1 MRAKKYMAWI
11 ITAAMLVTSIPFSE
25 KRVKADV
32 LPEGTQMK
40 FVVKDLD
47 GTIIKNSEDPDEEK
61 ILKFKIGDEET
72 EAVFNNDEYT
82 IDIGNRE
89 SAGLEVSIIMGDV
102 IKTESYSADKTEY
115 DVTMSMATPIDITG
129 SVYDEAT
136 STYTVHVPYDP
147 EGKYELPEGVVM
159 DTTDI
164 ESNETEDGIYNYAGY
179 EEGVINYRTPGYV
192 KARLT
197 AVRDDGYRIYTPVYL
212 LIDIDNT
219 PEFRADNNKF
229 YDNNVIIEKG
239 GDLVAGVTLKNKKS
253 WNGLNLSC
261 NYDNSIIYE
270 SSDAE
275 VSVDGTGRV
284 AINKDSG
291 YDLVE
296 AVITARDR
304 YTGEKASYSLTA
316 YPETSN
322 DIILSVNKESLP
334 YDNKVSINAA
344 DYRTDT
350 IPVNIENQ
358 DDYTDIVYSSDNENI
373 AAIDTDGS
381 IHILEV
387 GTAHISVTAAKKD
400 EWKKYEKTFTIESKA
415 VDSYIKVYV
424 DGIEKDIT
432 ETIEISEDDIQN
444 EVVILPIS
452 LKMYNENGKETHKPH
467 YYVKTD
473 LQDDNVTVSG
483 SDIIISK
490 TDEIERNVNHT
501 IEIEG
506 SDWGLNKSKVTLSFI
521 INGKEIDNS
530 SIYSVRYIENGTE
543 KPLVSGKVINGI
555 RTRWALTN
563 EVKVG
568 VLDSENYKVSNDN
581 HAEKR
586 ADISFLTSN
595 FEEHNKDHAF
605 YLWEKN
611 EESNY
616 DAFFTHEYFGT
627 DLEAPKLTLVNHE
640 NINITGKG
648 LYTSGN
654 ASINVMAADKDGHL
668 YAVELIDSL
677 TGDVIKSVGME
688 ELAKNDASLKETNVR
703 FDIPFENNTAVHYA
717 VVVWD
722 QAGRKTVRS
731 LAGLLRNAEYGE
743 DTNVLISDNTPANDR
758 FSVENGPDV
767 NKYVTENGN
776 IYVSGESGIVIVIV
790 SEDAGDV
797 YSGIS
802 RITLTVNGEEKT
814 FNADG
819 TGSFTAADNTAK
831 AVLDTADFM
840 TGVIDDKGSRHLSVT
855 VSSEDFAGNVST
867 PKSYDIYVDR
877 KAPQAEGMTITFG
890 NTGRNKETMT
900 SYGTF
905 YNGRFTMTSDIRD
918 GLSGL
923 KSAVL
928 KVGNRTIQGY
938 VTGNE
943 ISFDVGDN
951 VSGNAELV
959 LEDSVGNKNTV
970 PYTVIGAG
978 RGVKNSYID
987 VDTLPV
993 DIMVAADSK
1002 PGKYGWY
1009 NGKVTFTVKA
1019 ADRSLSEKSGI
1030 RNVTITVNGVRY
1042 NAEAYDNR
1050 TTSDKEYKVTVDDRL
1065 IMETMNEEGMYTVR
1079 AEAVDNAGNTSV
1091 KEASAY
1097 IDTVAP
1103 VIGEITGVKPGSDNA
1118 GNVTINIPVTE
1129 KHFSAEGNGTV
1140 ITVRKELDGKTTEN
1154 VITADR
1160 SDRMETVGRYT
1171 FTEDGT
1177 YSVSAVST
1185 DAAGNKSDERK
1196 ISFIID
1202 NTNPVVRISGVTDGS
1217 YVKDSATLEFS
1228 AVEVNYRNNDVKI
1241 SGTRSLNGITEVL
1254 DMGGFV
1260 SSTKESVMKKVFT
1273 DEGEYEITIM
1283 AEDGAGNSSKTER
1296 IHFTVDTANPEITLA
1311 GLDRASYTDTVS
1323 GKINIKDN
1331 YYRTGT
1337 VKLVRSSVT
1346 YDETSDRLNITDK
1359 EDVTDLFVKTGK
1371 ESSSRERDLVIEIPK
1386 ERGNDGLYVLSVTAE
1401 DMAGKTSESITE
1413 FTVNGY
1419 GSVFTFN
1426 ESLLNLLNNPYVKNV
1441 QEDFT
1446 VSEYNAGSIDHDK
1459 VSVQITRDGAMM
1471 QNPKYSV
1478 NDLSEK
1484 NGWHKYEYVISRD
1497 NFSSDGIYRIV
1508 ISTVDSDGNK
1518 SETLKE
1524 DRLAAVF
1531 YVDTTK
1537 PELVS
1542 VTGLGK
1548 KNYNAS
1554 EVDVKYELF
1563 DAMGIAKVE
1572 VYIDGVRTKEIT
1584 DVEEITQ
1591 YLGSFSVSQGMNR
1604 HIRLVITDKA
1614 GNVTDTDVAEDGKY
1628 VADFNKNVT
1637 ISTNIFIRWYANKAL
1652 FVCSIV
1658 CVVLLTA
1665 GIVVLVTRNRKKKGT
1680 QEK

>member
-47 GTIIKNSEDPDEEK
+47 GTIIKNSEDPDDDR

-72 EAVFNNDEYT
+72 EAVFSNDEYT

-115 DVTMSMATPIDITG
+115 DVTMSMATPIDIAG
-129 SVYDEAT
+129 AVYDEAT
-136 STYTVHVPYDP
+136 STYTVHIPYDP

-179 EEGVINYRTPGYV
+179 EDGVINYRTPGYV
-192 KARLT
+192 KVRLT
-197 AVRDDGYRIYTPVYL
+197 AVRDDGYKVYTPVYL

-229 YDNNVIIEKG
+229 YDNNVIIEKS

-261 NYDNSIIYE
+261 KYDNSIIYE

-275 VSVDGTGRV
+275 VSVDGTGRI

-373 AAIDTDGS
+373 ATIDTNGS

-387 GTAHISVTAAKKD
+387 GTAHISVIAAKKG

-640 NINITGKG
+640 KINITAKG

-668 YAVELIDSL
+668 YAVELVDSL
-677 TGDVIKSVGME
+677 TGDVIKSVGMK

-743 DTNVLISDNTPANDR
+743 DTNVLISDNTPASDR
-758 FSVENGPDV
+758 LSVENGPDV
-767 NKYVTENGN
+767 NKYVTETGN
-776 IYVSGESGIVIVIV
+776 IYVSGESEIVIV

-802 RITLTVNGEEKT
+802 MITVTVNGEEKT

-840 TGVIDDKGSRHLSVT
+840 TGVIDDKRSRHLAVT

-867 PKSYDIYVDR
+867 PKRYDIYVDR

-905 YNGRFTMTSDIRD
+905 YNGRFTMTSDISD

-938 VTGNE
+938 VTGNG

-959 LEDSVGNKNTV
+959 LEDSVGNKKNV

-1091 KEASAY
+1091 KEASVY

-1103 VIGEITGVKPGSDNA
+1103 VIGEITGVEPGSDNA

-1346 YDETSDRLNITDK
+1346 YDETADRLNITDK

-1446 VSEYNAGSIDHDK
+1446 VSEYNAGGIDHDK

-1471 QNPKYSV
+1471 QNPEYSV

-1554 EVDVKYELF
+1554 EIDVKYELF

-1614 GNVTDTDVAEDGKY
+1614 GNVTDTDVTEDGKY

>member
-1 MRAKKYMAWI
+1 M
-11 ITAAMLVTSIPFSE
+11 
-25 KRVKADV
+25 
-32 LPEGTQMK
+32 
-40 FVVKDLD
+40 
-47 GTIIKNSEDPDEEK
+47 
-61 ILKFKIGDEET
+61 
-72 EAVFNNDEYT
+72 
-82 IDIGNRE
+82 
-89 SAGLEVSIIMGDV
+89 
-102 IKTESYSADKTEY
+102 
-115 DVTMSMATPIDITG
+115 
-129 SVYDEAT
+129 
-136 STYTVHVPYDP
+136 
-147 EGKYELPEGVVM
+147 
-159 DTTDI
+159 
-164 ESNETEDGIYNYAGY
+164 
-179 EEGVINYRTPGYV
+179 
-192 KARLT
+192 
-197 AVRDDGYRIYTPVYL
+197 
-212 LIDIDNT
+212 
-219 PEFRADNNKF
+219 
-229 YDNNVIIEKG
+229 
-239 GDLVAGVTLKNKKS
+239 
-253 WNGLNLSC
+253 
-261 NYDNSIIYE
+261 
-270 SSDAE
+270 
-275 VSVDGTGRV
+275 
-284 AINKDSG
+284 
-291 YDLVE
+291 
-296 AVITARDR
+296 
-304 YTGEKASYSLTA
+304 
-316 YPETSN
+316 
-322 DIILSVNKESLP
+322 
-334 YDNKVSINAA
+334 
-344 DYRTDT
+344 
-350 IPVNIENQ
+350 
-358 DDYTDIVYSSDNENI
+358 
-373 AAIDTDGS
+373 
-381 IHILEV
+381 
-387 GTAHISVTAAKKD
+387 
-400 EWKKYEKTFTIESKA
+400 
-415 VDSYIKVYV
+415 

-432 ETIEISEDDIQN
+432 ETIEISEDDIRN
-444 EVVILPIS
+444 ESVKLPVTLGMHNKYGRKLDGVSYTVTSKPQGIS
-452 LKMYNENGKETHKPH
+452 VEISESGITISQ
-467 YYVKTD
+467 TD
-473 LQDDNVTVSG
+473 R
-483 SDIIISK
+483 
-490 TDEIERNVNHT
+490 IERNVPFEIT
-501 IEIEG
+501 IKG
-506 SDWGLNKSKVTLSFI
+506 YGWGYKESQVTVSFI
-521 INGKEIDNS
+521 INGKEMDNS
-530 SIYSVRYIENGTE
+530 SIYSVSYIDNGTE
-543 KPLVSGKVINGI
+543 KPLMNGKVVNGV
-555 RTRWALTN
+555 RTRWALTDIIGI
-563 EVKVG
+563 KVI
-568 VLDSENYKVSNDN
+568 DDNNYKLSFEFTGRKLGNIDYKTKT
-581 HAEKR
+581 EKY
-586 ADISFLTSN
+586 
-595 FEEHNKDHAF
+595 NKDHAF
-605 YLWEKN
+605 YLWKKIDENKYN
-611 EESNY
+611 
-616 DAFFTHEYFGT
+616 AIFTHEYFGT
-627 DLEAPKLTLVNHE
+627 DLETPELTFVSKE

-677 TGDVIKSVGME
+677 TGDVIKSVGMK

-743 DTNVLISDNTPANDR
+743 DTNVLISDNTPADDR

-767 NKYVTENGN
+767 NKYVAENGN
-776 IYVSGESGIVIVIV
+776 IYVSGESGIVIV

-802 RITLTVNGEEKT
+802 RITVTVNGEEKT

-840 TGVIDDKGSRHLSVT
+840 TGVIDDKGSRHLAVT

-867 PKSYDIYVDR
+867 PKRYDIYVDR

-905 YNGRFTMTSDIRD
+905 YNGRFTMTSDISD

-938 VTGNE
+938 VTGNG

-1030 RNVTITVNGVRY
+1030 RNVTITVNDVRY

-1091 KEASAY
+1091 KEASVY

-1103 VIGEITGVKPGSDNA
+1103 VIGEITGVEPGSDNA

-1202 NTNPVVRISGVTDGS
+1202 NTNPVVRISGVTDG
-1217 YVKDSATLEFS
+1217 
-1228 AVEVNYRNNDVKI
+1228 
-1241 SGTRSLNGITEVL
+1241 
-1254 DMGGFV
+1254 
-1260 SSTKESVMKKVFT
+1260 
-1273 DEGEYEITIM
+1273 
-1283 AEDGAGNSSKTER
+1283 
-1296 IHFTVDTANPEITLA
+1296 
-1311 GLDRASYTDTVS
+1311 
-1323 GKINIKDN
+1323 
-1331 YYRTGT
+1331 
-1337 VKLVRSSVT
+1337 
-1346 YDETSDRLNITDK
+1346 
-1359 EDVTDLFVKTGK
+1359 
-1371 ESSSRERDLVIEIPK
+1371 
-1386 ERGNDGLYVLSVTAE
+1386 
-1401 DMAGKTSESITE
+1401 
-1413 FTVNGY
+1413 
-1419 GSVFTFN
+1419 
-1426 ESLLNLLNNPYVKNV
+1426 
-1441 QEDFT
+1441 
-1446 VSEYNAGSIDHDK
+1446 
-1459 VSVQITRDGAMM
+1459 AMM
-1471 QNPKYSV
+1471 QNPEYSV

-1554 EVDVKYELF
+1554 EIDVKYELF

-1614 GNVTDTDVAEDGKY
+1614 GNVTDTDVAEDGRY

-1658 CVVLLTA
+1658 CVALLTA

>member
-102 IKTESYSADKTEY
+102 IKTEPYSADKTEY
-115 DVTMSMATPIDITG
+115 DVTMSMATPIDIAG
-129 SVYDEAT
+129 AVYDEAT
-136 STYTVHVPYDP
+136 STYTVHIPYDP

-229 YDNNVIIEKG
+229 YDNNVIIEKS

-261 NYDNSIIYE
+261 KYDNSIIYE

-275 VSVDGTGRV
+275 VSVDGTGRI

-555 RTRWALTN
+555 RTRWAFTN

-568 VLDSENYKVSNDN
+568 VLDSENYKLSNTRRTERKADVLLSTFN
-581 HAEKR
+581 AEKY
-586 ADISFLTSN
+586 
-595 FEEHNKDHAF
+595 NKDHAF
-605 YLWEKN
+605 YLWEKTGEN
-611 EESNY
+611 KY
-616 DAFFTHEYFGT
+616 DSSFTHEYFGT

-640 NINITGKG
+640 KINITAKG

-668 YAVELIDSL
+668 YAVELVDSL
-677 TGDVIKSVGME
+677 TGDVIKSVGMK

-905 YNGRFTMTSDIRD
+905 YNGRFTMTSDISD

-938 VTGNE
+938 VTGNG

-959 LEDSVGNKNTV
+959 LEDSVGNKKNV

-1091 KEASAY
+1091 KEASVY

-1103 VIGEITGVKPGSDNA
+1103 VIGEITGVEPGSDNA

-1346 YDETSDRLNITDK
+1346 YDETADRLNITDK

-1371 ESSSRERDLVIEIPK
+1371 ESSSRERNLVIEIPK
-1386 ERGNDGLYVLSVTAE
+1386 ECGNDGLYVLSVTAE
-1401 DMAGKTSESITE
+1401 DMAGRISENITE

-1497 NFSSDGIYRIV
+1497 NFSGDGIYRIV

-1554 EVDVKYELF
+1554 EIDVKYELF

-1614 GNVTDTDVAEDGKY
+1614 GNVTDTDVTEDGKY

>member
-179 EEGVINYRTPGYV
+179 EDGVINYRTPGYV
-192 KARLT
+192 KVRLT
-197 AVRDDGYRIYTPVYL
+197 AVRDDGYKVYTPVYL

-229 YDNNVIIEKG
+229 YDNNVIIEKS

-677 TGDVIKSVGME
+677 TGDVIKSVGMK

-802 RITLTVNGEEKT
+802 MITVTVNGEEKT

-840 TGVIDDKGSRHLSVT
+840 TGVIDDKRSRHLAVT

-905 YNGRFTMTSDIRD
+905 YNGRFTMTSDISD

-1042 NAEAYDNR
+1042 NAETYDNR

-1103 VIGEITGVKPGSDNA
+1103 VIGEITGVEPGSDNA

-1346 YDETSDRLNITDK
+1346 YDETADRLNITDK

-1371 ESSSRERDLVIEIPK
+1371 ESSSRERNLVIEIPK

-1446 VSEYNAGSIDHDK
+1446 VSEYNAGGIDHDK

-1554 EVDVKYELF
+1554 EIDVKYELF

>member
-905 YNGRFTMTSDIRD
+905 YNGRFTMTSDISD

-938 VTGNE
+938 VTGNG

-970 PYTVIGAG
+970 QYTVIGAG

-1002 PGKYGWY
+1002 SGKHGWY

-1091 KEASAY
+1091 KEAGVY

-1103 VIGEITGVKPGSDNA
+1103 VIGEITGVEPGSDNA

-1241 SGTRSLNGITEVL
+1241 SGTRNLNGITEVL

-1311 GLDRASYTDTVS
+1311 GLDRTSYTDTVS

-1346 YDETSDRLNITDK
+1346 YDETADRLNITDK

-1371 ESSSRERDLVIEIPK
+1371 ESSSRERDMVIEIPK

-1446 VSEYNAGSIDHDK
+1446 VSEYNAGGIDHDK

-1554 EVDVKYELF
+1554 EIDVKYELF

-1614 GNVTDTDVAEDGKY
+1614 GNVTDTDVTEDGKY

>member
-543 KPLVSGKVINGI
+543 KSLVSGKVINGI

-905 YNGRFTMTSDIRD
+905 YNGRFTMTSDISD

-938 VTGNE
+938 VTGNG

-1042 NAEAYDNR
+1042 NAETYDNR

-1079 AEAVDNAGNTSV
+1079 AEAADNAGNTSV
-1091 KEASAY
+1091 KEASVY

-1103 VIGEITGVKPGSDNA
+1103 VIGEITGVEPGSDNA
-1118 GNVTINIPVTE
+1118 GSVTINIPVTE

-1371 ESSSRERDLVIEIPK
+1371 ESSSRERNLVIEIPK

-1446 VSEYNAGSIDHDK
+1446 VSEYNAGGIDHDK

-1554 EVDVKYELF
+1554 EIDVKYELF

>member
-668 YAVELIDSL
+668 YAVELVDSL
-677 TGDVIKSVGME
+677 TGDVIKSVGMK

-743 DTNVLISDNTPANDR
+743 DTNVLISDNTPASDR
-758 FSVENGPDV
+758 LSVENGPDV
-767 NKYVTENGN
+767 NKYVTETGN
-776 IYVSGESGIVIVIV
+776 IYVSGESEIVIV

-802 RITLTVNGEEKT
+802 MITVTVNGEEKT

-840 TGVIDDKGSRHLSVT
+840 TGVIDDKRSRHLAVT

-867 PKSYDIYVDR
+867 PKRYDIYVDR

-905 YNGRFTMTSDIRD
+905 YNGRFTMTSDISD

-938 VTGNE
+938 VTGNG

-959 LEDSVGNKNTV
+959 LEDSVGNKKNV

-1091 KEASAY
+1091 KEASVY

-1103 VIGEITGVKPGSDNA
+1103 VIGEITGVEPGSDNA

-1446 VSEYNAGSIDHDK
+1446 VSEYNAGGIDHDK

-1471 QNPKYSV
+1471 QNPEYSV

-1554 EVDVKYELF
+1554 EIDVKYELF

>member
-555 RTRWALTN
+555 RTRWAFTN

-568 VLDSENYKVSNDN
+568 VLDSENYKLSNTRRTERKADVLLSTFN
-581 HAEKR
+581 AEKY
-586 ADISFLTSN
+586 
-595 FEEHNKDHAF
+595 NKDHAF
-605 YLWEKN
+605 YLWEKTGEN
-611 EESNY
+611 KY
-616 DAFFTHEYFGT
+616 DSSFTHEYFGT

-640 NINITGKG
+640 KINITAKG

-668 YAVELIDSL
+668 YAVELVDSL
-677 TGDVIKSVGME
+677 TGDVIKSVGMK

-1091 KEASAY
+1091 KEASVY

-1103 VIGEITGVKPGSDNA
+1103 VIGEITGVEPGSDNA

-1446 VSEYNAGSIDHDK
+1446 VSEYNAGGIDHDK

-1471 QNPKYSV
+1471 QNPEYSV

-1554 EVDVKYELF
+1554 EIDVKYELF

-1614 GNVTDTDVAEDGKY
+1614 GNVTDTDVTEDGKY

>member
-1 MRAKKYMAWI
+1 MEI
-11 ITAAMLVTSIPFSE
+11 VP
-25 KRVKADV
+25 
-32 LPEGTQMK
+32 
-40 FVVKDLD
+40 
-47 GTIIKNSEDPDEEK
+47 
-61 ILKFKIGDEET
+61 
-72 EAVFNNDEYT
+72 
-82 IDIGNRE
+82 
-89 SAGLEVSIIMGDV
+89 V
-102 IKTESYSADKTEY
+102 I
-115 DVTMSMATPIDITG
+115 
-129 SVYDEAT
+129 
-136 STYTVHVPYDP
+136 
-147 EGKYELPEGVVM
+147 
-159 DTTDI
+159 
-164 ESNETEDGIYNYAGY
+164 
-179 EEGVINYRTPGYV
+179 
-192 KARLT
+192 
-197 AVRDDGYRIYTPVYL
+197 
-212 LIDIDNT
+212 
-219 PEFRADNNKF
+219 F
-229 YDNNVIIEKG
+229 
-239 GDLVAGVTLKNKKS
+239 
-253 WNGLNLSC
+253 
-261 NYDNSIIYE
+261 
-270 SSDAE
+270 
-275 VSVDGTGRV
+275 
-284 AINKDSG
+284 
-291 YDLVE
+291 
-296 AVITARDR
+296 
-304 YTGEKASYSLTA
+304 
-316 YPETSN
+316 
-322 DIILSVNKESLP
+322 
-334 YDNKVSINAA
+334 
-344 DYRTDT
+344 
-350 IPVNIENQ
+350 
-358 DDYTDIVYSSDNENI
+358 
-373 AAIDTDGS
+373 
-381 IHILEV
+381 
-387 GTAHISVTAAKKD
+387 
-400 EWKKYEKTFTIESKA
+400 
-415 VDSYIKVYV
+415 
-424 DGIEKDIT
+424 
-432 ETIEISEDDIQN
+432 
-444 EVVILPIS
+444 
-452 LKMYNENGKETHKPH
+452 
-467 YYVKTD
+467 
-473 LQDDNVTVSG
+473 
-483 SDIIISK
+483 
-490 TDEIERNVNHT
+490 
-501 IEIEG
+501 
-506 SDWGLNKSKVTLSFI
+506 
-521 INGKEIDNS
+521 
-530 SIYSVRYIENGTE
+530 
-543 KPLVSGKVINGI
+543 
-555 RTRWALTN
+555 
-563 EVKVG
+563 
-568 VLDSENYKVSNDN
+568 DSEN
-581 HAEKR
+581 
-586 ADISFLTSN
+586 
-595 FEEHNKDHAF
+595 HNKDHAF
-605 YLWEKN
+605 YLWIGDDVN
-611 EESNY
+611 PV
-616 DAFFTHEYFGT
+616 FTHEYFGT
-627 DLEAPKLTLVNHE
+627 DLEAPELTLVNHE

-648 LYTSGN
+648 LYTNGN
-654 ASINVMAADKDGHL
+654 ASINVRAADKDGHL
-668 YAVELIDSL
+668 YAVELVDSL

-688 ELAKNDASLKETNVR
+688 ELSENDASLKETNVR

-731 LAGLLRNAEYGE
+731 LAGLLRDGEYDE
-743 DTNVLISDNTPANDR
+743 DTNVLISDNTPADDR

-767 NKYVTENGN
+767 NKYVAENGN
-776 IYVSGESGIVIVIV
+776 IYVSGESEIVIV
-790 SEDAGDV
+790 SEDAGDI
-797 YSGIS
+797 YSGII
-802 RITLTVNGEEKT
+802 RITVTVNGEEKT
-814 FNADG
+814 FSADG
-819 TGSFTAADNTAK
+819 TGSFTAADNTAR

-840 TGVIDDKGSRHLSVT
+840 TGVIDDKRSRHLSVT

-867 PKSYDIYVDR
+867 PKRYDIYVDR
-877 KAPQAEGMTITFG
+877 KEPQAEGMTITFG

-905 YNGRFTMTSDIRD
+905 YNGRFTLTSDISD

-938 VTGNE
+938 VTGNG

-970 PYTVIGAG
+970 PYTVMGAG
-978 RGVKNSYID
+978 RGIKNSYID
-987 VDTLPV
+987 VDTLPA
-993 DIMVAADSK
+993 DITVVADSK

-1065 IMETMNEEGMYTVR
+1065 IMETMNEKGLYTVR
-1079 AEAVDNAGNTSV
+1079 AEVTDNAGNTSV
-1091 KEASAY
+1091 KEAGVY

-1103 VIGEITGVKPGSDNA
+1103 VIGEITGVEPGSDNA
-1118 GNVTINIPVTE
+1118 GSVTINIPVTE

-1154 VITADR
+1154 VITADKP
-1160 SDRMETVGRYT
+1160 DRMETAGRYT

-1217 YVKDSATLEFS
+1217 YVKDSAALEFS

-1241 SGTRSLNGITEVL
+1241 SGTRSLNGKTEVL
-1254 DMGGFV
+1254 DMAGFV
-1260 SSTKESVMKKVFT
+1260 SSAKESVMKKVFT

-1346 YDETSDRLNITDK
+1346 YDETADRLNITDK
-1359 EDVTDLFVKTGK
+1359 EDVTDLFVKAGK
-1371 ESSSRERDLVIEIPK
+1371 ESSSRERNLVIEIPK

-1401 DMAGKTSESITE
+1401 DMAGRTSENITE

-1459 VSVQITRDGAMM
+1459 VSVQITRDGAMI
-1471 QNPKYSV
+1471 QNPEYSV

-1497 NFSSDGIYRIV
+1497 NFSGDGIYRIV

-1554 EVDVKYELF
+1554 EIDVRYELF

-1572 VYIDGVRTKEIT
+1572 VYIDGVRAKEIT

-1637 ISTNIFIRWYANKAL
+1637 ISTNMFIRWYANKVL

>member
-1 MRAKKYMAWI
+1 
-11 ITAAMLVTSIPFSE
+11 
-25 KRVKADV
+25 
-32 LPEGTQMK
+32 
-40 FVVKDLD
+40 
-47 GTIIKNSEDPDEEK
+47 
-61 ILKFKIGDEET
+61 
-72 EAVFNNDEYT
+72 
-82 IDIGNRE
+82 
-89 SAGLEVSIIMGDV
+89 
-102 IKTESYSADKTEY
+102 
-115 DVTMSMATPIDITG
+115 
-129 SVYDEAT
+129 
-136 STYTVHVPYDP
+136 
-147 EGKYELPEGVVM
+147 
-159 DTTDI
+159 
-164 ESNETEDGIYNYAGY
+164 
-179 EEGVINYRTPGYV
+179 
-192 KARLT
+192 
-197 AVRDDGYRIYTPVYL
+197 
-212 LIDIDNT
+212 
-219 PEFRADNNKF
+219 
-229 YDNNVIIEKG
+229 
-239 GDLVAGVTLKNKKS
+239 
-253 WNGLNLSC
+253 
-261 NYDNSIIYE
+261 
-270 SSDAE
+270 
-275 VSVDGTGRV
+275 
-284 AINKDSG
+284 
-291 YDLVE
+291 
-296 AVITARDR
+296 
-304 YTGEKASYSLTA
+304 
-316 YPETSN
+316 
-322 DIILSVNKESLP
+322 
-334 YDNKVSINAA
+334 
-344 DYRTDT
+344 
-350 IPVNIENQ
+350 
-358 DDYTDIVYSSDNENI
+358 
-373 AAIDTDGS
+373 
-381 IHILEV
+381 
-387 GTAHISVTAAKKD
+387 
-400 EWKKYEKTFTIESKA
+400 
-415 VDSYIKVYV
+415 
-424 DGIEKDIT
+424 
-432 ETIEISEDDIQN
+432 
-444 EVVILPIS
+444 
-452 LKMYNENGKETHKPH
+452 
-467 YYVKTD
+467 
-473 LQDDNVTVSG
+473 
-483 SDIIISK
+483 
-490 TDEIERNVNHT
+490 
-501 IEIEG
+501 
-506 SDWGLNKSKVTLSFI
+506 
-521 INGKEIDNS
+521 
-530 SIYSVRYIENGTE
+530 
-543 KPLVSGKVINGI
+543 
-555 RTRWALTN
+555 
-563 EVKVG
+563 
-568 VLDSENYKVSNDN
+568 
-581 HAEKR
+581 
-586 ADISFLTSN
+586 
-595 FEEHNKDHAF
+595 
-605 YLWEKN
+605 
-611 EESNY
+611 
-616 DAFFTHEYFGT
+616 
-627 DLEAPKLTLVNHE
+627 
-640 NINITGKG
+640 
-648 LYTSGN
+648 
-654 ASINVMAADKDGHL
+654 
-668 YAVELIDSL
+668 
-677 TGDVIKSVGME
+677 
-688 ELAKNDASLKETNVR
+688 
-703 FDIPFENNTAVHYA
+703 
-717 VVVWD
+717 
-722 QAGRKTVRS
+722 
-731 LAGLLRNAEYGE
+731 
-743 DTNVLISDNTPANDR
+743 
-758 FSVENGPDV
+758 
-767 NKYVTENGN
+767 
-776 IYVSGESGIVIVIV
+776 
-790 SEDAGDV
+790 
-797 YSGIS
+797 
-802 RITLTVNGEEKT
+802 
-814 FNADG
+814 
-819 TGSFTAADNTAK
+819 
-831 AVLDTADFM
+831 
-840 TGVIDDKGSRHLSVT
+840 
-855 VSSEDFAGNVST
+855 
-867 PKSYDIYVDR
+867 
-877 KAPQAEGMTITFG
+877 
-890 NTGRNKETMT
+890 
-900 SYGTF
+900 
-905 YNGRFTMTSDIRD
+905 
-918 GLSGL
+918 
-923 KSAVL
+923 
-928 KVGNRTIQGY
+928 
-938 VTGNE
+938 
-943 ISFDVGDN
+943 
-951 VSGNAELV
+951 
-959 LEDSVGNKNTV
+959 
-970 PYTVIGAG
+970 
-978 RGVKNSYID
+978 
-987 VDTLPV
+987 
-993 DIMVAADSK
+993 
-1002 PGKYGWY
+1002 
-1009 NGKVTFTVKA
+1009 
-1019 ADRSLSEKSGI
+1019 
-1030 RNVTITVNGVRY
+1030 
-1042 NAEAYDNR
+1042 
-1050 TTSDKEYKVTVDDRL
+1050 
-1065 IMETMNEEGMYTVR
+1065 METMNEEGMYTVR

-1091 KEASAY
+1091 KEASVY

-1103 VIGEITGVKPGSDNA
+1103 VIGEITGVEPGSDNA

-1202 NTNPVVRISGVTDGS
+1202 NTNPVVRISVVTDGS

-1346 YDETSDRLNITDK
+1346 YDETADRLNITDK

-1446 VSEYNAGSIDHDK
+1446 VSEYNAGGIDHDK

-1471 QNPKYSV
+1471 QNPEYSV

-1554 EVDVKYELF
+1554 EIDVKYELF

>member
-1 MRAKKYMAWI
+1 M
-11 ITAAMLVTSIPFSE
+11 
-25 KRVKADV
+25 
-32 LPEGTQMK
+32 
-40 FVVKDLD
+40 
-47 GTIIKNSEDPDEEK
+47 
-61 ILKFKIGDEET
+61 
-72 EAVFNNDEYT
+72 
-82 IDIGNRE
+82 
-89 SAGLEVSIIMGDV
+89 
-102 IKTESYSADKTEY
+102 
-115 DVTMSMATPIDITG
+115 
-129 SVYDEAT
+129 
-136 STYTVHVPYDP
+136 
-147 EGKYELPEGVVM
+147 
-159 DTTDI
+159 
-164 ESNETEDGIYNYAGY
+164 
-179 EEGVINYRTPGYV
+179 
-192 KARLT
+192 
-197 AVRDDGYRIYTPVYL
+197 
-212 LIDIDNT
+212 
-219 PEFRADNNKF
+219 
-229 YDNNVIIEKG
+229 
-239 GDLVAGVTLKNKKS
+239 
-253 WNGLNLSC
+253 
-261 NYDNSIIYE
+261 
-270 SSDAE
+270 
-275 VSVDGTGRV
+275 
-284 AINKDSG
+284 
-291 YDLVE
+291 
-296 AVITARDR
+296 
-304 YTGEKASYSLTA
+304 
-316 YPETSN
+316 
-322 DIILSVNKESLP
+322 
-334 YDNKVSINAA
+334 
-344 DYRTDT
+344 
-350 IPVNIENQ
+350 
-358 DDYTDIVYSSDNENI
+358 
-373 AAIDTDGS
+373 
-381 IHILEV
+381 
-387 GTAHISVTAAKKD
+387 
-400 EWKKYEKTFTIESKA
+400 
-415 VDSYIKVYV
+415 
-424 DGIEKDIT
+424 
-432 ETIEISEDDIQN
+432 
-444 EVVILPIS
+444 
-452 LKMYNENGKETHKPH
+452 
-467 YYVKTD
+467 
-473 LQDDNVTVSG
+473 
-483 SDIIISK
+483 
-490 TDEIERNVNHT
+490 
-501 IEIEG
+501 
-506 SDWGLNKSKVTLSFI
+506 
-521 INGKEIDNS
+521 
-530 SIYSVRYIENGTE
+530 
-543 KPLVSGKVINGI
+543 
-555 RTRWALTN
+555 
-563 EVKVG
+563 
-568 VLDSENYKVSNDN
+568 
-581 HAEKR
+581 
-586 ADISFLTSN
+586 
-595 FEEHNKDHAF
+595 
-605 YLWEKN
+605 
-611 EESNY
+611 
-616 DAFFTHEYFGT
+616 
-627 DLEAPKLTLVNHE
+627 
-640 NINITGKG
+640 
-648 LYTSGN
+648 
-654 ASINVMAADKDGHL
+654 
-668 YAVELIDSL
+668 
-677 TGDVIKSVGME
+677 
-688 ELAKNDASLKETNVR
+688 
-703 FDIPFENNTAVHYA
+703 
-717 VVVWD
+717 
-722 QAGRKTVRS
+722 
-731 LAGLLRNAEYGE
+731 
-743 DTNVLISDNTPANDR
+743 
-758 FSVENGPDV
+758 
-767 NKYVTENGN
+767 
-776 IYVSGESGIVIVIV
+776 
-790 SEDAGDV
+790 
-797 YSGIS
+797 
-802 RITLTVNGEEKT
+802 TVNGEEKT

-840 TGVIDDKGSRHLSVT
+840 TGVIDDKRSRHLAVT

-867 PKSYDIYVDR
+867 PKRYDIYVDR

-905 YNGRFTMTSDIRD
+905 YNGRFTMTSDISD

-938 VTGNE
+938 VTGNG

-959 LEDSVGNKNTV
+959 LEDSVGNKDTV

-1079 AEAVDNAGNTSV
+1079 AEAADNSGNTSV

-1103 VIGEITGVKPGSDNA
+1103 VIGEITGVEPGSDNA

-1371 ESSSRERDLVIEIPK
+1371 ESSSRERNLVIEIPK

-1446 VSEYNAGSIDHDK
+1446 VSEYNAGGIDHDK

-1471 QNPKYSV
+1471 QNPEYSV

-1497 NFSSDGIYRIV
+1497 NFSGDGIYRIV

-1554 EVDVKYELF
+1554 EIDVKYELF

-1614 GNVTDTDVAEDGKY
+1614 GNVTDTDVTEDGKY

>member
-179 EEGVINYRTPGYV
+179 EDDIINYRTPGYV
-192 KARLT
+192 KVRLT
-197 AVRDDGYRIYTPVYL
+197 AVRDDGYKVYTPVYL
-212 LIDIDNT
+212 MIDIDNT

-229 YDNNVIIEKG
+229 YDNNVIVEKS

-261 NYDNSIIYE
+261 KYDNSIIYE
-270 SSDAE
+270 SSDAK
-275 VSVDGTGRV
+275 VSVDGTGRI

-563 EVKVG
+563 EVKIG
-568 VLDSENYKVSNDN
+568 VLDSESYKLSNGKYTERKPNITFSIIDSQ
-581 HAEKR
+581 KY
-586 ADISFLTSN
+586 
-595 FEEHNKDHAF
+595 NKDHAF
-605 YLWEKN
+605 YLWEKTGEN
-611 EESNY
+611 KY
-616 DAFFTHEYFGT
+616 DSSFTHEYFGT

-831 AVLDTADFM
+831 AVLDTVDFM
-840 TGVIDDKGSRHLSVT
+840 TGVIDEKGSRHLSVT

-867 PKSYDIYVDR
+867 PKHYDIYVDR

-905 YNGRFTMTSDIRD
+905 YNGRFTMTSDISD

-970 PYTVIGAG
+970 QYTVIGAG

-1091 KEASAY
+1091 KEASVY

-1103 VIGEITGVKPGSDNA
+1103 VIGEITGVEPGSDNA

-1371 ESSSRERDLVIEIPK
+1371 ESSSRERNLVIEIPK

-1446 VSEYNAGSIDHDK
+1446 VSEYNAGGIDHDK

-1554 EVDVKYELF
+1554 EIDVKYELF

-1614 GNVTDTDVAEDGKY
+1614 GNVTDTDVTEDGKY

>member
-627 DLEAPKLTLVNHE
+627 DLEAPELSLVNHE

-648 LYTSGN
+648 LYTNGN

-668 YAVELIDSL
+668 YAVELVDSL

-703 FDIPFENNTAVHYA
+703 FDIPFENNTAAHYA

-758 FSVENGPDV
+758 LSVENGPDV

-776 IYVSGESGIVIVIV
+776 IYVSGESEIVIV

-802 RITLTVNGEEKT
+802 RITVTVNGEEKT

-819 TGSFTAADNTAK
+819 TGSFTAAGNTAK

-840 TGVIDDKGSRHLSVT
+840 TGVIDDKRSRHLAVT

-867 PKSYDIYVDR
+867 PKRYDIYVDR

-905 YNGRFTMTSDIRD
+905 YNGRFTMTSDISD

-938 VTGNE
+938 VTGNG

-959 LEDSVGNKNTV
+959 LEDSVGNKDTV

-1030 RNVTITVNGVRY
+1030 RNVTITVNGIRY

-1079 AEAVDNAGNTSV
+1079 AEAADNAGNTSV

-1103 VIGEITGVKPGSDNA
+1103 VIGEITGVEPGSDNA

-1241 SGTRSLNGITEVL
+1241 SGTRSLNGVTEVL

-1401 DMAGKTSESITE
+1401 DMAGRISENITE

-1497 NFSSDGIYRIV
+1497 NFSGDGIYRIV

-1554 EVDVKYELF
+1554 EIDVKYELF

-1614 GNVTDTDVAEDGKY
+1614 GNVTDTDVTEDGKY

>member
-432 ETIEISEDDIQN
+432 ETIENSEDDIQN

-627 DLEAPKLTLVNHE
+627 DLETPELTFVSKE

-668 YAVELIDSL
+668 YAVELVDSL
-677 TGDVIKSVGME
+677 TGDVIESVGME

-767 NKYVTENGN
+767 DKYVTENGN
-776 IYVSGESGIVIVIV
+776 IYVSGESGIVIV

-802 RITLTVNGEEKT
+802 RITVTVNGEEKT

-840 TGVIDDKGSRHLSVT
+840 TGVIDDKRSRHLAVT

-867 PKSYDIYVDR
+867 PKRYDIYVDR

-905 YNGRFTMTSDIRD
+905 YNGRFTMTSDISD

-938 VTGNE
+938 VTGNG

-959 LEDSVGNKNTV
+959 LEDSVGNKDTV

-978 RGVKNSYID
+978 KGVKNSYID

-1079 AEAVDNAGNTSV
+1079 AEAADNAGNTSV
-1091 KEASAY
+1091 KEASVY

-1103 VIGEITGVKPGSDNA
+1103 VIGEITGVEPESDNA

-1160 SDRMETVGRYT
+1160 SDRMETIGRYT

-1346 YDETSDRLNITDK
+1346 YDETADRLNITDK

-1446 VSEYNAGSIDHDK
+1446 VSEYNAGGIDHDK

-1471 QNPKYSV
+1471 HNPEYSV

-1497 NFSSDGIYRIV
+1497 NFSGDGIYRIV

-1554 EVDVKYELF
+1554 EIDVKYELF

-1614 GNVTDTDVAEDGKY
+1614 GNVTDTDVTEDGKY

-1665 GIVVLVTRNRKKKGT
+1665 GIVVLVIRNRKKKGT

>member
-102 IKTESYSADKTEY
+102 IKTEPYSADKTEY
-115 DVTMSMATPIDITG
+115 DVTMSMATPIDIAG
-129 SVYDEAT
+129 AVYDEAT
-136 STYTVHVPYDP
+136 STYTVHIPYDP

-179 EEGVINYRTPGYV
+179 EDGVINYRTPGYV
-192 KARLT
+192 KVRLT
-197 AVRDDGYRIYTPVYL
+197 AVRDDGYKVYTPVYL

-229 YDNNVIIEKG
+229 YDNNVIIEKS

-261 NYDNSIIYE
+261 KYDNSIIYE

-275 VSVDGTGRV
+275 VSVDGTGRI

-555 RTRWALTN
+555 RTRWAFTN

-568 VLDSENYKVSNDN
+568 VLDSENYKLSNTRRTERKADVLLSTFN
-581 HAEKR
+581 AEKY
-586 ADISFLTSN
+586 
-595 FEEHNKDHAF
+595 NKDHAF
-605 YLWEKN
+605 YLWEKTGEN
-611 EESNY
+611 KY
-616 DAFFTHEYFGT
+616 DSSFTHEYFGT

-640 NINITGKG
+640 KINITAKG

-668 YAVELIDSL
+668 YAVELVDSL
-677 TGDVIKSVGME
+677 TGDVIKSVGMK

-1091 KEASAY
+1091 KEASVY

-1103 VIGEITGVKPGSDNA
+1103 VIGEITGVEPGSDNA

-1371 ESSSRERDLVIEIPK
+1371 ESSSRERNLVIEIPK

-1446 VSEYNAGSIDHDK
+1446 VSEYNAGGIDHDK

-1554 EVDVKYELF
+1554 EIDVKYELF

-1614 GNVTDTDVAEDGKY
+1614 GNVTDTDVTEDGKY